1 MEFLIRLPQPTS
13 SAWRGGRHGLECF
26 RIVCMVLNTDSV
38 LAGAGDLSLQ
48 KCGMWTR
55 RLAQGVL
62 DSIRRARKGALRC
75 TATVVNRTSTANSGM
90 PKFAHLQLLAEY
102 CHHTS
107 GTRGDK
113 IPRDP
118 AKPKPTQ
125 IEGPSPFR
133 PETWQ
138 TAPVHSDAISEPDVN
153 VPKLDNAHHL
163 LTMRQPL
170 LLHRA

>member
-1 MEFLIRLPQPTS
+1 MRLPQPTS

-26 RIVCMVLNTDSV
+26 RIVCMVLDTDSV

-48 KCGMWTR
+48 KCEMWTR
-55 RLAQGVL
+55 RRAQGIL
-62 DSIRRARKGALRC
+62 DSIRRARKGVLRC

-118 AKPKPTQ
+118 AKPSPTQ
-125 IEGPSPFR
+125 IEGPRRSAPKRGKPR
-133 PETWQ
+133 PCIAMPSQNLMSMSRNW
-138 TAPVHSDAISEPDVN
+138 
-153 VPKLDNAHHL
+153 
-163 LTMRQPL
+163 TMRIISS
-170 LLHRA
+170 RCGNRYCCTVRRV